1 MTKEEAIKLLEKI
14 ITEAPIG
21 DQTVDDIS
29 TIIADIE
36 EGTWDY
42 YPLKDGYEVGDMIQV
57 GGYKYEVLEIE
68 AFNQIMLIEEIDEP
82 LKWKKRIG
90 EK

>member
-14 ITEAPIG
+14 ITAAPIG

-36 EGTWDY
+36 EGTWD
-42 YPLKDGYEVGDMIQV
+42 
-57 GGYKYEVLEIE
+57 
-68 AFNQIMLIEEIDEP
+68 
-82 LKWKKRIG
+82 
-90 EK
+90 

>member
-29 TIIADIE
+29 TSIADIE
-36 EGTWDY
+36 EGTWD
-42 YPLKDGYEVGDMIQV
+42 
-57 GGYKYEVLEIE
+57 
-68 AFNQIMLIEEIDEP
+68 
-82 LKWKKRIG
+82 
-90 EK
+90 